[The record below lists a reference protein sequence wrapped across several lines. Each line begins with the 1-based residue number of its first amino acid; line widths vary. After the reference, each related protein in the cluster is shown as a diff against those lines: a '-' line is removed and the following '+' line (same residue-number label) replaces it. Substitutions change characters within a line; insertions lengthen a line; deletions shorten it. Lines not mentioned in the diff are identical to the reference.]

1 MKLQEMK
8 VISNWP
14 LYAVILFSWMIAL
27 AEYSFQIFYRIRPG
41 DSMNARLEALE
52 TLNTIGDWCREN
64 KPNLGDAIRV
74 LNVSPVSSAELLA
87 PYEGGDEDYFIEIR
101 LTYEVG
107 V

>member
-1 MKLQEMK
+1 
-8 VISNWP
+8 
-14 LYAVILFSWMIAL
+14 
-27 AEYSFQIFYRIRPG
+27 
-41 DSMNARLEALE
+41 MNARLEALE

-101 LTYEVG
+101 PTYEVG